1 VENHSSFSTQA
12 VGQLHRALDAAF
24 DILACELV
32 AAARALDLHGDKLPP
47 GGPLAGFLDRYAPLV
62 DHDLAD
68 RSLTADLAAARAFLA
83 TA

>member
-1 VENHSSFSTQA
+1 
-12 VGQLHRALDAAF
+12 
-24 DILACELV
+24 V
-32 AAARALDLHGDKLPP
+32 AAARALDLHGDQLPP